1 MKFKLKQSIQI
12 ADQFLNTNDIIEL
25 TDEQL
30 ISNLISFDLIEKVKE
45 EVKDDKKENT
55 QTNKNKRRNNKNEE

>member
-30 ISNLISFDLIEKVKE
+30 ISNLISFNLIEKVE
-45 EVKDDKKENT
+45 EVKDEKKENT
-55 QTNKNKRRNNKNEE
+55 QTNKNKRRNRNEE

>member
-1 MKFKLKQSIQI
+1 MKYKLKQSIQI

-30 ISNLISFDLIEKVKE
+30 INNLISFDLIEKVKE
-45 EVKDDKKENT
+45 VKDEKKENT